1 MKITKIYLTFLLV
14 LITLMITI
22 KSEAQNKSAV
32 EETVTAKDTSSLFL
46 KGMESYNNK
55 ELNKAKEY
63 FKSLLLINPESD
75 AAYYYLS
82 QIALMEEDPM
92 AGESYLKKAVK
103 LDSSNFWY
111 RSMLAKIY
119 AVSKRADEA
128 IKIYEDLINK
138 FPKKTEIY
146 YNLATL
152 YLNAEYLGKADT
164 TLKKIV
170 TIFGKNEA
178 VGLAMFNIYRVKNDW
193 DGAIK
198 YLIAFDEGLDSPKIE
213 TLIGDLYAD
222 RFKDSLAMLYYDKA
236 LKNEPNNPGAI
247 YGQAEVFR
255 NNGNYDK
262 YFKKLTPLF
271 GNASVPAMMKTEYL
285 KQIMQSQH
293 FVQTYQ
299 KQIDTL
305 IDNIIASAQPDS
317 TTYYICAA
325 YFSKS
330 GKPDKCIDLLRKNH
344 NLYPENKFPA
354 FEYLSYIYSTEDWNL
369 LGKESAVIAE
379 QFPKELSPLQVN
391 AISKIQLKNYREGIE
406 VLEKI
411 RELSLKNNDTTA
423 LLNTYSLLGDTYH
436 ELGNE
441 AKTFQFYKKAL
452 AIDPNNLPVLNNFAY
467 YLSVKKQN
475 LKKAYTMSSITVAKE
490 PDNPTFLDTFGWIL
504 YLMGR
509 PVEAK
514 SNFKHAMLY
523 GGKENAVILDHYAEV
538 LYKLKEYDLAFIY
551 WEQANNID
559 RTLNIDSKIKERK
572 EQIGKK

>member
-170 TIFGKNEA
+170 TIFINS
-178 VGLAMFNIYRVKNDW
+178 F
-193 DGAIK
+193 
-198 YLIAFDEGLDSPKIE
+198 
-213 TLIGDLYAD
+213 
-222 RFKDSLAMLYYDKA
+222 
-236 LKNEPNNPGAI
+236 
-247 YGQAEVFR
+247 
-255 NNGNYDK
+255 
-262 YFKKLTPLF
+262 
-271 GNASVPAMMKTEYL
+271 
-285 KQIMQSQH
+285 
-293 FVQTYQ
+293 
-299 KQIDTL
+299 
-305 IDNIIASAQPDS
+305 
-317 TTYYICAA
+317 
-325 YFSKS
+325 
-330 GKPDKCIDLLRKNH
+330 
-344 NLYPENKFPA
+344 
-354 FEYLSYIYSTEDWNL
+354 
-369 LGKESAVIAE
+369 
-379 QFPKELSPLQVN
+379 
-391 AISKIQLKNYREGIE
+391 
-406 VLEKI
+406 
-411 RELSLKNNDTTA
+411 
-423 LLNTYSLLGDTYH
+423 
-436 ELGNE
+436 
-441 AKTFQFYKKAL
+441 
-452 AIDPNNLPVLNNFAY
+452 
-467 YLSVKKQN
+467 
-475 LKKAYTMSSITVAKE
+475 
-490 PDNPTFLDTFGWIL
+490 
-504 YLMGR
+504 
-509 PVEAK
+509 
-514 SNFKHAMLY
+514 
-523 GGKENAVILDHYAEV
+523 
-538 LYKLKEYDLAFIY
+538 
-551 WEQANNID
+551 
-559 RTLNIDSKIKERK
+559 
-572 EQIGKK
+572 